1 MHSTRFVRRKRL
13 SLEPSHIAAIQKL
26 DEELRSRAS
35 VEPFFFIVQ
44 DIQPNWFNTFPPEQ
58 LQVENGLLQ
67 DVTEEET
74 MDTAHIRAM
83 RLASEKFGPRILVIA
98 QLVEPILSAGL
109 GRNALSVVA
118 HIRSHIDDVD
128 TRVDLYLVLVAP
140 PGSDSSE
147 IWQDAVRRVER
158 NEHICRT
165 FAWLPSADSTLWSEA
180 IAEFLSRTF
189 LARPFEHRTI
199 SPQVLD
205 PLRGLLID
213 KLKQAGGSDELLFS
227 TEQLNLLETILTSS
241 EPGRDTA
248 EKLIDAFE
256 RFNS

>member
-1 MHSTRFVRRKRL
+1 MSIEAL
-13 SLEPSHIAAIQKL
+13 HIEAIQKL
-26 DEELRSRAS
+26 NEALRAQAS
-35 VEPFFFIVQ
+35 ADPFLFVAQ
-44 DIQPNWFNTFPPEQ
+44 EIQPEWLRTFPPEQ
-58 LQVENGLLQ
+58 LKIGNGLLK
-67 DVTEEET
+67 EENVEDAI
-74 MDTAHIRAM
+74 DTTYVQAM
-83 RLASEKFGPRILVIA
+83 SLTSEKFGRRTLLVA
-98 QLVEPILSAGL
+98 PLLEPVLGTGL
-109 GRNALSVVA
+109 GRAALTAIA

-128 TRVDLYLVLVAP
+128 ARVDLYLVLVAP
-140 PGSDSSE
+140 PGSDCSE
-147 IWQDAVRRVER
+147 TWRDAIRRVER

-165 FAWLPSADSTLWSEA
+165 FAWLPSADSAIWSEA

-189 LARPFEHRTI
+189 LARLFEHCTI

-213 KLKQAGGSDELLFS
+213 ELKQASGSDELLFS
-227 TEQLNLLETILTSS
+227 AEQLNMLETILTSS